1 MKSIKRSI
9 PFILLNI
16 LVSAATTLAV
26 LNWFGGGLRFNQQ
39 PEPTVP
45 AAVLNVTAPPVSS
58 QTTQPM
64 ATLAADSSGRVIEIQ
79 DVVGAGDL
87 NNEAVQL
94 RRVGAGDLQLAGW
107 RLEDGNS
114 HFYLF
119 PDFILN
125 QNGAVQLNSRAG
137 SNTAIALFWNEP
149 AAVWTPGKTVM
160 IYDPQNKLQAM
171 FTIK

>member
-1 MKSIKRSI
+1 MKSIARSI

-26 LNWFGGGLRFNQQ
+26 LYFFGGGLHFNQQ

-45 AAVLNVTAPPVSS
+45 AAVLNVTAPPVSN
-58 QTTQPM
+58 QPTQAL

-79 DVVGAGDL
+79 DVVGPGDL
-87 NNEAVQL
+87 NNESVKL
-94 RRVGAGDLQLAGW
+94 RRVGAGDLQLIGW
-107 RLEDGNS
+107 TLNDGNG
-114 HFYLF
+114 HTYLF

-125 QNGAVQLNSRAG
+125 QDGAVQVNSRAG
-137 SNTAIALFWNEP
+137 ENTAIALFWNEP

>member
-1 MKSIKRSI
+1 MKSIKRAL

-26 LNWFGGGLRFNQQ
+26 INWFGGGVRFTQP

-45 AAVLNVTAPPVSS
+45 PAVLNLTAPPSS
-58 QTTQPM
+58 GPTSLPL

-79 DVVGAGDL
+79 DVIGAGDL
-87 NNEAVQL
+87 NNEAVL
-94 RRVGAGDLQLAGW
+94 LKRVGAGDLQLAGW
-107 RLEDGNS
+107 QLSDGNG
-114 HFYLF
+114 HTYLF

-125 QNGAVQLNSRAG
+125 QDGAVQLNSRAG
-137 SNTAIALFWNEP
+137 ENTAIALFWNEP
-149 AAVWTPGKTVM
+149 QAVWATGMTVTL
-160 IYDPQNKLQAM
+160 YDAVGKLQAM